1 MRPEGS
7 TMKRNQMTRRTR
19 DSIGRDDR
27 TVVAFVLLAFLAVL
41 HTASRVSVAAEND
54 SVVWSIGR
62 ADGSSIEFAPGQK
75 DKATFTI
82 GQSTP
87 EKDFPAH
94 QMGSISL
101 NPYVP
106 SGEKPY
112 TVVFDLE
119 QKARQD
125 YELVVDVIFQI
136 GAPRE
141 IRVEVNEHRG
151 IFPFLPQ
158 PKQEIDSDEGN
169 FVLLAKQRLVVP
181 IEASWL
187 KAKGNRIS
195 LIPLGEGEVT
205 YDALNLRTGAGERAS
220 SQMGLRLEP
229 TIFFR
234 KAKDGLTEVCSLYV
248 PFARRFAQGSAT
260 ITVGGKRVT
269 RRLSSRGYD
278 FGVLTDRFEV
288 VVPTKASKAAVKVSL
303 DGRPQGVTQDF
314 VPARQWKLYVCPKV
328 HNDLGY
334 SDLQPQ
340 VDEVDVRNTDTV
352 LDLLAKYPFYKFNFD
367 TAWAVENY
375 LNNRPAEDQE
385 RLLHQL
391 RKGRAGVNAFY
402 FHLLTGLCSGEELY
416 RSLYFAYRLHK
427 DHGTNF
433 DSASFSDAPTHTWF
447 LPSLLTEVGIRGFA
461 LASNENRAP
470 ILCSTRLNETSPFY
484 WEGLNGERIMSWYS
498 RAYNQLSLLARVYS
512 DFPVFS
518 YEYMQAAVPQ
528 FLLRFMRA
536 DYPVDAVMIFGAYS
550 DNAVMPEKGD
560 EADLIAHW
568 NQEYAFP
575 KLIVATDAE
584 YFAYIDKHFAD
595 RLPVYRGDAGAYWE
609 DGAGSTSRATALN
622 QRTKQTLPAA
632 ETIASF
638 AALLNGRNQY
648 PSEKLRAAWK
658 DVLFYDEHTWGAHV
672 SVRQPDREFVT
683 RQWEIKK
690 NYATRAN
697 FETRN
702 LLTHSLYQLVQEV
715 RLDPNSIVA
724 VNLQPQVRT
733 QPLEVEIDEDHY
745 FVDPADNAPVKLD
758 IIFEKDGWRKVRF
771 MAKDVPPMGY
781 KAYAVRH
788 LESPRDPAPA
798 KQVDSGASI
807 ENQYYRLE
815 IDTRT
820 GGLKSLYDKT
830 GGKELV
836 DGSAPYTLNQF
847 LYVSGGGG
855 TLLID
860 NIYGRRPPDLAIDS
874 PASARI
880 VERVRTPLGQ
890 RLIVEMRARNAP
902 KIRSEYRLYEGLKR
916 AEILNT
922 LQKEEVRDQEA
933 VYFAFP
939 FAAQKPGFEYQI
951 QNGWVRPNVDQLPGA
966 CREWFATQNLVHIR
980 DGSFSIVWATPDAPL
995 MTLTD
1000 IDRGRW
1006 LKHLEIK
1013 NGHVFSYVMNNYWWT
1028 NYKAVQGGDFSFRY
1042 YITSGEEL
1050 TREGLSRFDVD
1061 TRTPVFAYPF
1071 LSPPTL
1077 QPQGQIRGPNQG
1089 SLLTLEAPNLEF
1101 VTFKKAEDGKGY
1113 ILRLKEVAGRTGEA
1127 EVSFPLLRIDKAYLC
1142 NGVEAVLRELQST
1155 QTSVSVPYDANR
1167 YITVRLEAAGAESSK
1182 SAGR

>member
-1 MRPEGS
+1 MRKSEIV
-7 TMKRNQMTRRTR
+7 RRFADAIGG
-19 DSIGRDDR
+19 DSE
-27 TVVAFVLLAFLAVL
+27 AAMALLFLAFLAVM
-41 HTASRVSVAAEND
+41 HTSSQVAMAAEN
-54 SVVWSIGR
+54 SPVVWSIGR
-62 ADGSSIEFAPGQK
+62 ADGSSVEFAPGQK

-101 NPYVP
+101 NPYVL

-119 QKARQD
+119 QKVRQD
-125 YELVVDVIFQI
+125 YELVVDFIFQI

-141 IRVEVNEHRG
+141 IRVEVNERRG

-158 PKQEIDSDEGN
+158 AKQEIDSDEGN
-169 FVLLAKQRLVVP
+169 YVLLAKQRLVVP

-187 KAKGNRIS
+187 KPKGNRIS

-205 YDALNLRTGAGERAS
+205 YDALILQTGVGNRAS
-220 SQMGLRLEP
+220 SSIGLRLEP
-229 TIFFR
+229 TIFFH
-234 KAKDGLTEVCSLYV
+234 KGKDGLFEVCNLYV
-248 PFARRFAQGSAT
+248 PFGRRFARGSAT

-269 RRLSSRGYD
+269 RRLASGGYD

-288 VVPTKASKAAVKVSL
+288 GVPAEPAKATVKVSL
-303 DGRPQGVTQDF
+303 DGRHQSLTQDF

-352 LDLLAKYPFYKFNFD
+352 LNVLAKYPFYKFNFD

-375 LNNRPAEDQE
+375 LKNRPPEDQE
-385 RLLHQL
+385 RLLEQL
-391 RKGRAGVNAFY
+391 RQGRMGVNAFY
-402 FHLLTGLCSGEELY
+402 FHLLTGLCTGEELY
-416 RSLYFAYRLHK
+416 RSLYFAYRLHH
-427 DHGTNF
+427 DYGIDF

-461 LASNENRAP
+461 NAINQNRAP
-470 ILCSTRLNETSPFY
+470 ILFLTGLNETSPFY
-484 WEGLNGERIMSWYS
+484 WEGLNGERILSWYS
-498 RAYNQLSLLARVYS
+498 RAYNQLSLLARVYA

-518 YEYMQAAVPQ
+518 YEYMKAAVPQ

-536 DYPVDAVMIFGAYS
+536 GYAPDAVMVYGAYS
-550 DNAVMPEKGD
+550 DNAVFPEKGD
-560 EADLIAHW
+560 EAALIARW

-575 KLIVATDAE
+575 KLIVATDAD
-584 YFAYIDKHFAD
+584 YFAYIEKHFAD
-595 RLPVYRGDAGAYWE
+595 DLPVYRGDAGAYWE
-609 DGAGSTSRATALN
+609 DGAASTSRATTLN

-638 AALLNGRNQY
+638 AALLDPRNLY
-648 PSEKLRAAWK
+648 PVDQLRAAWQ

-672 SVRQPDREFVT
+672 SIRQPDREFVT
-683 RQWEIKK
+683 RQWEFKR
-690 NYATRAN
+690 NYATRAD
-697 FETRN
+697 FSTRN
-702 LLTHSLYQLVQEV
+702 LLTRSLYQLAQEV
-715 RLDPNSIVA
+715 RLDRNSIVA
-724 VNLQPQVRT
+724 VNLQPLART
-733 QPLEVEIDEDHY
+733 QPLEVEIDEDDY
-745 FVDPADNAPVKLD
+745 LLDPANNAPVKLD
-758 IIFEKDGWRKVRF
+758 IVLEKDGWRKVRF
-771 MAKDVPPMGY
+771 MAEDVPAMGY

-788 LESPRDPAPA
+788 LESPRDHAPA
-798 KQVDSGASI
+798 KQVDSDASI

-815 IDTRT
+815 VDTRT

-830 GGKELV
+830 AGKELV
-836 DGSAPYTLNQF
+836 DQGAPYMLNQY
-847 LYVSGGGG
+847 LYVSGGAG

-860 NIYGRRPPDLAIDS
+860 NIYGRRPPDLAIAS
-874 PASARI
+874 PVTARI
-880 VERVRTPLGQ
+880 VENIRTPLGQ
-890 RLIVEMRARNAP
+890 RLTVEMRAKNTP

-916 AEILNT
+916 VEILNT
-922 LQKEEVRDQEA
+922 LVKEEVRDQEA

-951 QNGWVRPNVDQLPGA
+951 QNGWVRPNEDQLPGA

-980 DGSFSIVWATPDAPL
+980 DGSFSMAWATPDAPL

-1000 IDRGRW
+1000 INRGRW
-1006 LKHLEIK
+1006 LEHLEIK
-1013 NGHVFSYVMNNYWWT
+1013 NGYVFSYIMNNYWWT
-1028 NYKAVQGGDFSFRY
+1028 NYKAAQGGDFSFRY
-1042 YITSGEEL
+1042 YITSGEKL
-1050 TREGLSRFDVD
+1050 THEGLSRFDVD

-1077 QPQGQIRGPNQG
+1077 QPQNQILGPAQG
-1089 SLLTLEAPNLEF
+1089 SLMTLEAPNLEF
-1101 VTFKKAEDGKGY
+1101 VTFKQAEDGKGY
-1113 ILRLKEVAGRTGEA
+1113 VLRLREVAGRTGEA
-1127 EVSFPLLRIDKAYLC
+1127 EVSFPSLRIDKAYLC
-1142 NGVEAVLRELQST
+1142 SGVEAVLRELPST

-1167 YITVRLEAAGAESSK
+1167 YITLRLETAGAEISK
-1182 SAGR
+1182 PMGR